1 MQAALVA
8 IFNACKQSLGRGN
21 VFISVSQSFYPGGCL
36 PLGLRGVHP
45 LWTHT
50 PWMPPQGDAPLK
62 KRAVRIVLECI
73 FVSRTSFLQEWKKL
87 SGFLVTTNLS
97 SYLQL

>member
-21 VFISVSQSFYPGGCL
+21 VFIPVSQSFYPGGCL

-50 PWMPPQGDAPLK
+50 PWMPPQGEMATEE
-62 KRAVRIVLECI
+62 AG
-73 FVSRTSFLQEWKKL
+73 STHRTRMHFC
-87 SGFLVTTNLS
+87 FTN
-97 SYLQL
+97 